1 MANHLLNN
9 QNILKDI
16 FEDKRGQWQKWWRRE
31 RVEMRLEFF
40 ESLNGIT
47 HLLLWKLFRSKWLF
61 SWMSVRWILR
71 LPDSE
76 NDLEHS
82 LQGRGG
88 IVLLNTNGFSPKMA
102 SPHKMAS
109 PQKWLLPRNEKMA
122 LKNCELHWIISHY
135 MLQKSHHILR
145 TVCCRLVFNCWL
157 YGCQF
162 DTKKPDHVAC
172 LYVHYAFT
180 S

>member
-1 MANHLLNN
+1 MSGKNYLKIRLTTQQLSFLISNILCKMVVNDLLNN

-47 HLLLWKLFRSKWLF
+47 DFLLWKWFGKWFRCKWLF

-71 LPDSE
+71 LPDSI

-88 IVLLNTNGFSPKMA
+88 IVFLNGSSPKMA
-102 SPHKMAS
+102 SPQKMA
-109 PQKWLLPRNEKMA
+109 
-122 LKNCELHWIISHY
+122 
-135 MLQKSHHILR
+135 
-145 TVCCRLVFNCWL
+145 
-157 YGCQF
+157 
-162 DTKKPDHVAC
+162 
-172 LYVHYAFT
+172 
-180 S
+180 